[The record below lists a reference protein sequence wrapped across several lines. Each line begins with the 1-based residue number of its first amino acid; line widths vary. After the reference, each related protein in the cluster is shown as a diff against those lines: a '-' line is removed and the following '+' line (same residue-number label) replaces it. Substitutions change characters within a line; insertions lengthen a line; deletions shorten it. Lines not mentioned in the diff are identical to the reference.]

1 MSLDPYLQCLLELV
15 HPHAGVPHN
24 RCRLLIYAWA
34 VGAECVQHP
43 LLPVLSPGCCAQAR
57 KATAN
62 QVWQLLRVHLAL
74 SVVLEGSYTA
84 GGREEAG
91 KVRAGSLSCMQH
103 VMPVLHAACH
113 AGAAYSMSAGAACSM
128 SCQCCMVSKQLGPAV
143 LQQTAAEPLTPLT
156 LCACMCRWWDTV
168 SHLPGLLGRAWVV
181 GHC

>member
-103 VMPVLHAACH
+103 VMPVLHTACQPVLHAACH
-113 AGAAYSMSAGAACSM
+113 ASAAWCQSSSGPLCCS
-128 SCQCCMVSKQLGPAV
+128 K
-143 LQQTAAEPLTPLT
+143 
-156 LCACMCRWWDTV
+156 
-168 SHLPGLLGRAWVV
+168 LPPSL
-181 GHC
+181 